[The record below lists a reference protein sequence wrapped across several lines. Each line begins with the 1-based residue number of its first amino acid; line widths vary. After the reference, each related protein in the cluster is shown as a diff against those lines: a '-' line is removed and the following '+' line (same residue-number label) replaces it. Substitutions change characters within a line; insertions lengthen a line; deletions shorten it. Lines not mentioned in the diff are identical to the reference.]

1 MYVQYARQTQVFTR
15 HIFVSLQ
22 PVLDVETFLQA
33 VFSACAKM
41 CVRELRKTDTANVS
55 VFYLSLCS
63 TVGASIGL
71 SITMMW
77 GSGQGLM
84 LPHAWDWALF
94 AGIGMACASGHC
106 NFAAASTVVLFLL
119 VFHWQPAE

>member
-1 MYVQYARQTQVFTR
+1 M
-15 HIFVSLQ
+15 FVSLQ
-22 PVLDVETFLQA
+22 PVLDVQTFLQA

-63 TVGASIGL
+63 TIGASIGL
-71 SITMMW
+71 GITMIW

-94 AGIGMACASGHC
+94 AGIGRDLCCWTLQLCCCDLCGAGPACV
-106 NFAAASTVVLFLL
+106 FLEKAA
-119 VFHWQPAE
+119 E